1 MLIRFSCSASFPLLN
16 NENSCVSCS
25 PPPRLC
31 TRYLTLIQVL
41 PVQQSISYR
50 FLIRQKS
57 VVAVS
62 ALDMWG
68 RGAALPRV
76 PQQRRTAARAAAF
89 GLCWWL
95 LSARAAV
102 RPRLR
107 CLQRRGTGT
116 RLRERLPG
124 CKLRLVAAR

>member
-1 MLIRFSCSASFPLLN
+1 
-16 NENSCVSCS
+16 
-25 PPPRLC
+25 
-31 TRYLTLIQVL
+31 LIQVL

-124 CKLRLVAAR
+124 CKLRLVAARWTLRFSLLLFNPFFSHGLKMPVIKYF